1 MIVSR
6 IMNLTGR
13 FFHRL
18 PVRYVAADEQL
29 DLLNREERN
38 RLHRIQ
44 WKMMSLAAIF
54 SIIGFLSYY
63 LPLYNYPH
71 LFPAARVTLP
81 LVNATVNIPW
91 SSLTWGVALTVLE
104 LWALV
109 LLNIASV
116 HEIAVATGFINA
128 ENKTEKSE
136 LLLRI
141 GLERKATEVTQY
153 GIDPFQGLNKW
164 ALFFFN
170 LVLRLKGW
178 LGNQVIRYLMRLFL
192 GRYAVRAALD
202 FAGMPLY
209 MAINAYSVYAVMR
222 QARVIV
228 MGQTIIARLMK
239 RLPDAELS
247 PEEKELLYDTLQYI
261 AISKRDFHQNHYLM
275 TKELLD
281 HFRIPPK
288 ERLLSVEDYLDGL
301 RSAPAAI
308 RSLCRLIILVGYVLD
323 GQLSW
328 RERLKLRRLN
338 QTGVLEETDREVK
351 RYLHDFIDGAGISDW
366 SEEYISRI
374 EESSQNV
381 EGKVR

>member
-1 MIVSR
+1 
-6 IMNLTGR
+6 MNITAR

-18 PVRYVAADEQL
+18 PVRPVAADEQL
-29 DLLNREERN
+29 DLLNKEERA

-44 WKMMSLAAIF
+44 WKMMSVGAAL
-54 SIIGFLSYY
+54 SVAGFLAYY

-71 LFPAARVTLP
+71 LFPAARLTVP
-81 LVNATVNIPW
+81 LVNATVDIPLA
-91 SSLTWGVALTVLE
+91 SLLWGVALTVLE

-116 HEIAVATGFINA
+116 HEIAVATGFINTA
-128 ENKTEKSE
+128 NKTEKSD

-141 GLERKATEVTQY
+141 GLEKKATEITQY
-153 GIDPFQGLNKW
+153 GIDPFQGLNRW

-178 LGNQVIRYLMRLFL
+178 LGNQAIRYLMRLLL

-209 MAINAYSVYAVMR
+209 MAINAYAVYAVMR

-239 RLPDAELS
+239 RLPQAELS
-247 PEEKELLYDTLQYI
+247 EEEKELLYDTLQYI
-261 AISKRDFHQNHYLM
+261 AISKRDFHQNHYLL

-281 HFRIPPK
+281 HFHIPPK
-288 ERLLSVEDYLDGL
+288 ERLLSVEDYLDRL
-301 RSAPAAI
+301 KSAPAAI
-308 RSLCRLIILVGYVLD
+308 KSLCRLIILTGYVLD

-328 RERLKLRRLN
+328 RERLKLRQLN
-338 QTGVLEETDREVK
+338 QTGVIEETDREVK
-351 RYLHDFIDGAGISDW
+351 RYLYDFVDGAGISDW
-366 SEEYISRI
+366 SEGYISRM
-374 EESSQNV
+374 EESSRGV
-381 EGKVR
+381 EGKIR